1 MRTEF
6 KIQDLTLFFSELHK
20 STGNVARRVCGCWN
34 LRAPVLCARVH
45 SASSMKHQHRERRSE
60 VAGRRSGSLER
71 YTRRLRR
78 ASFELERSRLLRAAG
93 QPFPAKFF
101 GDLFVGE
108 CTPRFD
114 ICSPAGHG
122 LDNVQ
127 VVEHVIQT
135 AVVRESIQH
144 GLHSF
149 FGLHQLFLPGHI
161 SASISRTRVARS
173 VWLTS

>member
-1 MRTEF
+1 MYLGRVNFINQPVTLHEEF
-6 KIQDLTLFFSELHK
+6 
-20 STGNVARRVCGCWN
+20 ARFGI
-34 LRAPVLCARVH
+34 
-45 SASSMKHQHRERRSE
+45 
-60 VAGRRSGSLER
+60 
-71 YTRRLRR
+71 
-78 ASFELERSRLLRAAG
+78 FELGRSRLLRAAG

-135 AVVRESIQH
+135 AVVWESIQH

-161 SASISRTRVARS
+161 GASIPRTRVARS
-173 VWLTS
+173 VWLTL